1 MVDGKSTDLY
11 LCKTYRKSIKEYYFL
26 KEENIGGHEN
36 EE

>member
-1 MVDGKSTDLY
+1 MGDGKSTDLY
-11 LCKTYRKSIKEYYFL
+11 LCKTYKKSMKEYYFL